1 MNLNSLT
8 QYKLSNEHGITG
20 TLAKDPSF
28 DRTKDGKEYAK
39 CVIYCKAIDRS
50 DVGNDQLS
58 RPQSSDAR
66 ELPLI
71 AYVQVFDTALLD
83 AVEKLKKGY
92 FVNFKYDN
100 ATISLGEDET
110 THQLRV
116 HILFVA
122 NSLQVRYIPQ
132 QKSVDSK
139 TTQVSHSH
147 AQRPQQRRY
156 R

>member
-1 MNLNSLT
+1 MNFDSLT

-58 RPQSSDAR
+58 RPQSSHAR

-71 AYVQVFDTALLD
+71 AYVQVFDATLLD

-100 ATISLGEDET
+100 ATISLGEEET
-110 THQLRV
+110 TQQLRV

-122 NSLQVRYIPQ
+122 NSLQVRYMPQ
-132 QKSVDSK
+132 QKSVDSRM
-139 TTQVSHSH
+139 TQVSQPND
-147 AQRPQQRRY
+147 QRVKQNRY